1 MITKGEL
8 RLVTEALLKANKE
21 IDSLK
26 EEVRWLQS
34 ALERRTMELY
44 NIKDTRISLLESIV
58 S

>member
-1 MITKGEL
+1 MITKGEF

-26 EEVRWLQS
+26 EEVHWLQS